1 VSSCLFPAPQTHV
14 ILVVDIAGA
23 CRFANSEAI
32 IDLIG
37 ETAGY
42 IERLLMH
49 YSPYSFGLFL
59 AQIFCLVLSP
69 VFFAGVNYI
78 LFSRIARNRMQ
89 TNSRAFR
96 RTSYAFIASDIL
108 TFLIQSAGGSMFS
121 SSDYN
126 TIVRGGDVLVAG
138 LALQLVSIV
147 CFCIWMARSD
157 YYILRYS
164 RKLALEYEKEW
175 NRIRTARWIS
185 IAGILVRSSQYT
197 D

>member
-1 VSSCLFPAPQTHV
+1 
-14 ILVVDIAGA
+14 
-23 CRFANSEAI
+23 
-32 IDLIG
+32 
-37 ETAGY
+37 
-42 IERLLMH
+42 MH

-78 LFSRIARNRMQ
+78 LFSRIARNRLQ

-96 RTSYAFIASDIL
+96 WTSYAFIASDIL

-175 NRIRTARWIS
+175 SRIRIARWIS
-185 IAGILVRSSQYT
+185 IAGILVRSSKYT
-197 D
+197 DLPLGSCHISYLGVRARAVWIFITP